1 MKGME
6 VEIILNC
13 LLFFF
18 LNRTLLHSVRNNTQ
32 KIFRS
37 GEVFHAV
44 FHARDE
50 FVVRSINSR
59 GSCSEPSSA
68 TLDDEN
74 YRSGPIKLII
84 YNLN

>member
-1 MKGME
+1 ME
-6 VEIILNC
+6 EESILNY

-37 GEVFHAV
+37 GEVFHADYT
-44 FHARDE
+44 RDE
-50 FVVRSINSR
+50 FVVRSINPR

-68 TLDDEN
+68 TLDEN
-74 YRSGPIKLII
+74 YRSGPIKLRI

>member
-1 MKGME
+1 ME
-6 VEIILNC
+6 EENIIELF

-32 KIFRS
+32 KIFRN
-37 GEVFHAV
+37 GEVFHADY
-44 FHARDE
+44 ARDE

-59 GSCSEPSSA
+59 GSYSELSSA
-68 TLDDEN
+68 TLDEN
-74 YRSGPIKLII
+74 YRSGPIKLRI

>member
-1 MKGME
+1 ME
-6 VEIILNC
+6 EESILNY

-37 GEVFHAV
+37 DEVFHADY
-44 FHARDE
+44 ARDE
-50 FVVRSINSR
+50 FVVRSINPR

-68 TLDDEN
+68 TLDEN
-74 YRSGPIKLII
+74 YRSGPIKLRI

>member
-1 MKGME
+1 MKE
-6 VEIILNC
+6 ESILNY

-37 GEVFHAV
+37 GEVFHADY
-44 FHARDE
+44 ARDE
-50 FVVRSINSR
+50 FVVRSINPR

-68 TLDDEN
+68 TLDEN
-74 YRSGPIKLII
+74 YRSGPIKLRI